1 MITLKEYIEANGYT
15 IPEWDACVSQLCRK
29 GVDNG
34 CYQDY
39 HLLQLLINWLCD
51 YNGQSIPTKN
61 AEMQIKLNE
70 GVLDAKD

>member
-15 IPEWDACVSQLCRK
+15 IEEWDECVGELCKNGVGK
-29 GVDNG
+29 GY
-34 CYQDY
+34 YQDY
-39 HLLQLLINWLCD
+39 NLLQLLINWLCD
-51 YNGQSIPTKN
+51 YKGQSIPTKN